1 MRETAS
7 RFKLNFVMDPVK
19 YELAAVLRERL
30 ALIAD
35 ETSRRDVD
43 SHLERLG
50 RVSARIDALRAQL
63 PAPVDPQLAHY
74 LQRASYDKALAHLES
89 TPSA

>member
-1 MRETAS
+1 
-7 RFKLNFVMDPVK
+7 MDPVK

-63 PAPVDPQLAHY
+63 PPPVDPQLAHY